1 VTDRS
6 ALQNVGWVFTE
17 DGGGLSAALTNFLD
31 TLATRPRLLALGEPT
46 HGVEAF
52 PLLRNQVF
60 RHLVEHEGYRSMAIE
75 SDCLAGLRVDDFVAA
90 GTGSLDGAMSTG
102 FSHGFG
108 DSLANRE
115 LVAWMREYN
124 HDTDSRLTFYGF
136 DAPIENFNAGN
147 PHTPLI
153 AVHSYLATVLDH
165 DRLPGTAA
173 EINDLVGDETRWT
186 RPEAVLDPTQSLG
199 ASDEVARLRVIADD
213 LTALLVAEAPRLI
226 AATAN
231 DQWWRARLHARTAAG
246 VLRYHAATADGSAS
260 RVSRLLA
267 VRDAMMADNLADIA
281 EREARRGPTLV
292 FAHNSHLQRE
302 QSTMQ
307 LREMALAWWSAG
319 AIIATQLGDRY
330 AFIATGM
337 ASAPGKQLDTPG
349 PDTLEGLLAEL
360 PGDRRLFDADRLDAA
375 LQAEGIKPSVRTDLT
390 PQQGFALDPE
400 HLKDTDGVAFI
411 RTAH

>member
-1 VTDRS
+1 VADRS
-6 ALQNVGWVFTE
+6 ALQTAGWVFTE
-17 DGGGLSAALTNFLD
+17 DGGGLGAALTNFLD
-31 TLATRPRLLALGEPT
+31 TLAVRPRLLGLGEPT

-52 PLLRNQVF
+52 PSLRNQVF
-60 RHLVEHEGYRSMAIE
+60 RHLVEHEGYRSIAIE
-75 SDCLAGLRVDDFVAA
+75 SDCLAALRVDDFVAD
-90 GTGSLDGAMSTG
+90 GTGSLDDAMSTG

-108 DSLANRE
+108 DSGANRE
-115 LVAWMREYN
+115 LVAWMREHN
-124 HDTDSRLTFYGF
+124 HDTDDQLTFYGF
-136 DAPIENFNAGN
+136 DAPLENFNAGN

-173 EINDLVGDETRWT
+173 EINDLVADESRWT
-186 RPEAVLDPTQSLG
+186 RPEAVLDPAQSLG

-213 LTALLVAEAPRLI
+213 LRALLTAEAPRLI

-231 DQWWRARLHARTAAG
+231 DQWWRARLHATTAAG
-246 VLRYHAATADGSAS
+246 VLRYHAATADTSAS
-260 RVSRLLA
+260 RVSRLLR

-292 FAHNSHLQRE
+292 FANNSHLQRE

-307 LREMALAWWSAG
+307 LGEMALAWWSAG
-319 AIIATQLGDRY
+319 SIIATQLGDQY

-337 ASAPGKQLDTPG
+337 ASAPGKELDAPG

-400 HLKDTDGVAFI
+400 HLKTTDGVAFI
-411 RTAH
+411 RIAH